1 MKHRSLVTG
10 IIGLLLVSLLLFQ
23 PYKLVVVVGRS
34 MLPTLKG
41 GQILLAKKTNKF
53 ERGDIVVIKE
63 EDNIIIKRIKYL
75 PEEYYYSVLD
85 FETAEMI
92 VIENDFRDMMLGI
105 EKYGLENIKEYKM
118 AKNSYFVL
126 GDNSAESDDSRRF
139 GTLEENEILYKVVQW
154 ILN

>member
-41 GQILLAKKTNKF
+41 GQILLAKKANKF

-92 VIENDFRDMMLGI
+92 IIENDFRDMMLGI

-139 GTLEENEILYKVVQW
+139 GSIHKEQILYKV
-154 ILN
+154 IR

>member
-139 GTLEENEILYKVVQW
+139 GPIHKEQILYKV
-154 ILN
+154 IR